1 MNKDQFTE
9 DELLQKIDS
18 SFEETDKV
26 KLESLQRLDLL
37 RQVKAGSLQKE
48 QERLTTKYGPEHP
61 RVKRI
66 EAMQSFNAGFM
77 QDVNV
82 EIDNASIKVPDF
94 DKNTWMLH
102 GRVLDENLKGIK
114 DLTLCLF
121 DENGNWVREL
131 GFASTDERG
140 YFVLTYK
147 EVERREPQIPE
158 SQPLILA
165 VSDQESNVLH
175 QESEPLFVKI
185 GQIDYREIVL
195 TDESKVRKPP
205 KGKEKK
211 PTIPADTWLVRG
223 NVIGESGR
231 VLSGLTVSLY
241 DKELK
246 FDDLLGAT
254 VTDTSGNFSFSY
266 RKKDFEDLF
275 KAKPDIFLK
284 VLDKAGKTLYSTKK
298 AIHAE
303 AGKEKIFKIKI
314 KGN

>member
-1 MNKDQFTE
+1 MNKNQFTE
-9 DELLQKIDS
+9 DELIQKIDS

-37 RQVKAGSLQKE
+37 RQVKAASLQKE
-48 QERLTTKYGPEHP
+48 QERLTSKYGPEHP

-66 EAMQSFNAGFM
+66 AATQSFNTGFAR
-77 QDVNV
+77 DVNV
-82 EIDNASIKVPDF
+82 EIDNAGIKVPDF
-94 DKNTWMLH
+94 EKNSWLLH
-102 GRVLDENLKGIK
+102 GRVLDENLKGVK
-114 DLTLCLF
+114 DLTICLL
-121 DENGNWVREL
+121 DENDKWITEL
-131 GFASTDERG
+131 GFASTDQRG
-140 YFVLTYK
+140 YFTLTYK
-147 EVERREPQIPE
+147 EEGGREPQIPE

-165 VSDQESNVLH
+165 VTDQESNVLH
-175 QESEPLFVKI
+175 QESEPLFLKI

-205 KGKEKK
+205 KGK
-211 PTIPADTWLVRG
+211 TSTPADTWIVRG

-231 VLSGLTVSLY
+231 VLSGLTVSLS

-254 VTDTSGNFSFSY
+254 VTDTSGDFSFSY

-284 VLDKAGKTLYSTKK
+284 VLDKAGKTLYRSKK

-303 AGKEKIFKIKI
+303 AGKEKVFKIKI